1 MVEVNLIVCLL
12 CSEVSFF
19 DDISLVALVR
29 EKLILII
36 TQTGRRVK
44 AMNQLTLVGIFSTI

>member
-19 DDISLVALVR
+19 DDISLIALVR
-29 EKLILII
+29 ENLY
-36 TQTGRRVK
+36 
-44 AMNQLTLVGIFSTI
+44 